1 LNVAAVENIDAEF
14 TMAVSVAT
22 AITGIGFTLLV
33 ATAKRAGIALSDALV
48 VDVSFAELRQNRLWH
63 D

>member
-22 AITGIGFTLLV
+22 AITCVGFALLV
-33 ATAKRAGIALSDALV
+33 TTAKRAGIALSDALV